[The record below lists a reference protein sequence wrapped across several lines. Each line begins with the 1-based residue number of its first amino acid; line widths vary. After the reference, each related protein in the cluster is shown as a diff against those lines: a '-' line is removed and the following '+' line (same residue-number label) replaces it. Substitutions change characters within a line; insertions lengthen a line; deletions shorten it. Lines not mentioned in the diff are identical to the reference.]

1 MSKRITSIVML
12 ALFSTLPIFSTAQE
26 SLEYD
31 YGEIIGYAPDNYDRK
46 VIPWRNQRE
55 AGAKYVKRIHR
66 IIDVREKQNL
76 PMNWPKSPFYKLIYE
91 AVTKR
96 DNKGGI
102 VRAYKSDS
110 LDLGSWYTI
119 NEVKERGTDS
129 VLVSVPAVGG
139 GTDDVMYAVPFDSST
154 IVKYRIMEEWLF
166 DFDHSDFK
174 PRIIAIAPIF
184 NLTTSGIPIGE
195 AKLFWV
201 KMEDLRPTLVNH
213 KVFNPFNEGAMLNFD
228 SWFEMR
234 MFSSYI
240 IKEENVW
247 DYDLPW
253 YPEHEDNSFAALL
266 ASEKIKNDL
275 FVFEHDLWEY

>member
-12 ALFSTLPIFSTAQE
+12 ALFSTLTNLSYAQE
-26 SLEYD
+26 SLEDD
-31 YGEIIGYAPDNYDRK
+31 YGEFLGELPPSNYDRK
-46 VIPWRNQRE
+46 VVPWRNQRE

-66 IIDVREKQNL
+66 VIDVREKQNL
-76 PMNWPKSPFYKLIYE
+76 PMNWPKSPFYKVIYE

-102 VRAYKSDS
+102 VRAYRSDS

-129 VLVSVPAVGG
+129 MDVPVGG
-139 GTDDVMYAVPFDSST
+139 GDYKRVPIEFDSSE
-154 IVKYRIMEEWLF
+154 IVKYRIMEEWIF
-166 DFDHSDFK
+166 DYDHNDFR
-174 PRIIAIAPIF
+174 PRIVAIAPIF

-213 KVFNPFNEGAMLNFD
+213 KVFNPFNEGAMLSFD

-240 IKEENVW
+240 VKEENVW
-247 DYDLPW
+247 NYDLAW

-266 ASEKIKNDL
+266 AAEEIKNDL